1 VDDVTC
7 TVLADYLGAGTSLD
21 AVSMYVEHA
30 LKLHS
35 SQVSIRPIHWRASGR
50 LRGAIIVLP
59 DCSAAQALVQHCSAQ
74 WAATTAMS
82 DCARYERYID
92 IVEPIQDNPIAVYNM
107 LGCYCAAANV
117 DAVIGCLWVLG
128 PKATRAHYL
137 QALKACAD
145 VAQGRTA
152 VMLLSDQFRLKLRV
166 DVDAYNTVMHSLRN
180 EGVCYALGVYNL
192 MTTSGVSV
200 NEHTLR
206 ILFRALDVAGEWEH
220 SLRVLK
226 RTEGLTFDG
235 MGAPASAQIALVHL
249 VSLPTR
255 VAGEMFASAI
265 AVCQRGKAVP
275 AVISLLDQM
284 KLLELKVDTRILMA
298 SLHCCMCVAV

>member
-1 VDDVTC
+1 
-7 TVLADYLGAGTSLD
+7 
-21 AVSMYVEHA
+21 
-30 LKLHS
+30 
-35 SQVSIRPIHWRASGR
+35 
-50 LRGAIIVLP
+50 
-59 DCSAAQALVQHCSAQ
+59 
-74 WAATTAMS
+74 
-82 DCARYERYID
+82 
-92 IVEPIQDNPIAVYNM
+92 
-107 LGCYCAAANV
+107 
-117 DAVIGCLWVLG
+117 
-128 PKATRAHYL
+128 
-137 QALKACAD
+137 
-145 VAQGRTA
+145 
-152 VMLLSDQFRLKLRV
+152 
-166 DVDAYNTVMHSLRN
+166 MHSLRN

-226 RTEGLTFDG
+226 RTDGLTFDG

-298 SLHCCMCVAV
+298 SLHCCMCVAA